1 MIKKIGKSTF
11 VTLMIFAVLFSY
23 FVNPFLVIAKTDA
36 EETLGDKQ
44 KELEDL
50 RRQKREIES
59 QKEETKKQIQAKKDA
74 IAKAEEDIAQA
85 EKDIEEAE
93 EKIVESNKK
102 IEGLKEQTENIM
114 KALQQLQNQN
124 VYVEYVSDASS
135 ITDLIMRISA
145 IEQITSSNQ
154 KTLDELKALIKQNE
168 QLKKD
173 LAEKQKYLEKKIPE
187 YQKAIESLYGDLD
200 SYDMHELDIDTKI
213 RTAEANVKMYE
224 EVSKKLFGTIKTDAL
239 IIELM
244 ASSSWLK
251 PLIKG
256 TVTSPEGY
264 RTHPVTGEKYSF
276 HSGID
281 IGGNA
286 EGTPV
291 YAAAGGTVSGIVP
304 FYSCGGNM
312 LYIDVVVDGKPY
324 TTYYY
329 HLLSINVKVGDP
341 VDHKTVIGTVGGGPK
356 AQAAARAA
364 GKKIDGCSTGA
375 HLHFGVKNGFYSA
388 KEGTPV
394 SKVIV
399 PPGFKNSKGY
409 SWSSRTAFYK

>member
-1 MIKKIGKSTF
+1 MIKKIMKSTF
-11 VTLMIFAVLFSY
+11 VFLMIFSVLFSY
-23 FVNPFLVIAKTDA
+23 FVNPTPIYAKSDA

-50 RRQKREIES
+50 KRQKREIES
-59 QKEETKKQIQAKKDA
+59 QKEETKRQIQAKKDA
-74 IAKAEEDIAQA
+74 IAQAEKDIAQA
-85 EKDIEEAE
+85 EIDIEEAE

-114 KALQQLQNQN
+114 KALQQLQSKN

-135 ITDLIMRISA
+135 ITDLVMRIAA

-154 KTLDELKALIKQNE
+154 RNLEELKALIKENE

-187 YQKAIESLYGDLD
+187 YQNAIESLYGNLE

-213 RTAEANVKMYE
+213 KTAETNVKMYE
-224 EVSKKLFGTIKTDAL
+224 ELSKNIFGTIKKDAL

-244 ASSSWLK
+244 ANSSWLK
-251 PLIKG
+251 PLNKG

-264 RTHPVTGEKYSF
+264 RTHPVTGQKYSF

-286 EGTPV
+286 EGTSV

-329 HLLSINVKVGDP
+329 HLLTINVKVGDV
-341 VDHKTVIGTVGGGPK
+341 VDHNTIIGTVGGGPK

-364 GKKIDGCSTGA
+364 GKQVDGCSTGA

-388 KEGTPV
+388 KEGTPA

-399 PPGFKNSKGY
+399 PPGFRNVKGY
-409 SWSSRTAFYK
+409 SWTTRTAFYK

>member
-1 MIKKIGKSTF
+1 MIKKLMKGTF
-11 VTLMIFAVLFSY
+11 VFLMIFSIMFSY
-23 FVNPFLVIAKTDA
+23 FVNPAPVIAKTDA

-74 IAKAEEDIAQA
+74 IAQAEKDIAQA

-93 EKIVESNKK
+93 EKIVASNKK
-102 IEGLKEQTENIM
+102 IEGLKEQTEKIM
-114 KALQQLQNQN
+114 KALQQLQSKN

-135 ITDLIMRISA
+135 ITDLVMRISA

-154 KTLDELKALIKQNE
+154 KNLEELKALIKQNE

-187 YQKAIESLYGDLD
+187 YQSAIESLYGNLE

-213 RTAEANVKMYE
+213 KTAETNVKMYE
-224 EVSKKLFGTIKTDAL
+224 ELSKKIFGTIKKDAL

-244 ASSSWLK
+244 ANSSWLK
-251 PLIKG
+251 PLIRG
-256 TVTSPEGY
+256 TVTSPQGY
-264 RTHPVTGEKYSF
+264 RTHPVTGQKYSF

-281 IGGNA
+281 IGGNS

-304 FYSCGGNM
+304 FYYCGGNM

-329 HLLSINVKVGDP
+329 HLLTINVKVGDP
-341 VDHKTVIGTVGGGPK
+341 VDHNTIIGTVGGGPR

-364 GKKIDGCSTGA
+364 GKKIDTCSTGA

-388 KEGTPV
+388 KEGTPA

-399 PPGFKNSKGY
+399 PPGFRNAKGY
-409 SWSSRTAFYK
+409 SWTTRTAFYK

>member
-1 MIKKIGKSTF
+1 MIKKIMKGIF
-11 VTLMIFAVLFSY
+11 VFLMIFSVLFSY
-23 FVNPFLVIAKTDA
+23 FVNPAPVIAKTDA

-59 QKEETKKQIQAKKDA
+59 QKEETKQQIQAKKNA
-74 IAKAEEDIAQA
+74 IAQAEKDIAQA

-93 EKIVESNKK
+93 EKIVASNKR
-102 IEGLKEQTENIM
+102 IEGLKEQTEKIM
-114 KALQQLQNQN
+114 KALQQLQSKN

-135 ITDLIMRISA
+135 ITDLVMRISA

-154 KTLDELKALIKQNE
+154 KNLEKLKALIKQNE

-187 YQKAIESLYGDLD
+187 YQSAIESLYGNLD
-200 SYDMHELDIDTKI
+200 SYDMYELDIDTKI
-213 RTAEANVKMYE
+213 KTAEANVKMYE
-224 EVSKKLFGTIKTDAL
+224 EVSKKLFGTIKKDAL

-264 RTHPVTGEKYSF
+264 RYHPISGKHSF

-324 TTYYY
+324 TTFYY
-329 HLLSINVKVGDP
+329 HLLTINVKVGDP
-341 VDHKTVIGTVGGGPK
+341 VDHKTVIGTVGGGPR

-364 GKKIDGCSTGA
+364 GKTVDGCSTGA

-388 KEGTPV
+388 KEGTPA

-399 PPGFKNSKGY
+399 PPGFRNAKGY
-409 SWSSRTAFYK
+409 SWNTRTAFYK